1 MYRDRKPYFDIAL
14 SKQRLAPGEKGVM
27 TLSYDLRDNDVWGML
42 KDSFSL
48 IVNDIPVDV
57 LFSASALPAR
67 IFRG

>member
-1 MYRDRKPYFDIAL
+1 
-14 SKQRLAPGEKGVM
+14 M

-57 LFSASALPAR
+57 LFSASGVALRGFFGDDAR
-67 IFRG
+67 

>member
-1 MYRDRKPYFDIAL
+1 
-14 SKQRLAPGEKGVM
+14 M